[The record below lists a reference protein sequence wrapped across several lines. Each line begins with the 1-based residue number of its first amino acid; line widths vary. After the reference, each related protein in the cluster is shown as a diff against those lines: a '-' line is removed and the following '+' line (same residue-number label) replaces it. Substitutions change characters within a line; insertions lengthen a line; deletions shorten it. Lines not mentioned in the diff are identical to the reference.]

1 MQSNHNS
8 SLFSKL
14 KNKPLLPLFYND
26 SIDIC
31 LRLVDTVLSTG
42 IKTIEFTNRGPNAKS
57 NFQSLIQHL
66 GSNSDVELGVGS
78 IKNKQ
83 EAKDFIRDGAKFIV
97 SPFLEKN
104 IGNFCSKN
112 QIPWIP
118 GCGTL
123 SEIIEAES
131 YGAEIIKLF
140 PGSVY
145 GPKFISSVLG
155 PCPWLKIMPTGGVT
169 TEYGNM
175 KKWMDSGAFCLG
187 MGSKLFTK
195 ELILNENQN
204 KLKIHILEILK
215 NLESL
220 K

>member
-1 MQSNHNS
+1 LQSTQHS
-8 SLFSKL
+8 TLFFNL
-14 KNKPLLPLFYND
+14 KDKPLLPLFYND

-31 LRLVDTVLSTG
+31 LKLVDTIISTG
-42 IKTIEFTNRGPNAKS
+42 IRTIEFTNRGKNARS
-57 NFQSLIQHL
+57 NFASIIQHL
-66 GSNSDVELGVGS
+66 GNNNDIELGVGS
-78 IKNKQ
+78 IKNEQ
-83 EAKDFIRDGAKFIV
+83 EAKDFIDAGAKFIV
-97 SPFLEKN
+97 SPYLDK
-104 IGNFCSKN
+104 GTGSFCSKN

-123 SEIIEAES
+123 SEIMEAES

-145 GPKFISSVLG
+145 GPNFISSVLS

-169 TEYGNM
+169 TEYNNM

-195 ELILNENQN
+195 NLILDENQN
-204 KLKIHILEILK
+204 RLKINILEVLK
-215 NLESL
+215 NLDLL